1 MQVRFGLPPGAG
13 DADDGAALVDGGGGG
28 DGRRV
33 FESSL
38 LLKSNDPRRP
48 TLKVRFCLAN
58 ACPAFCDIYLD
69 ETSSLAPTHVL

>member
-48 TLKVRFCLAN
+48 TLKVRLAKLSHSRCL
-58 ACPAFCDIYLD
+58 PDTLGPRHLD
-69 ETSSLAPTHVL
+69 ET

>member
-48 TLKVRFCLAN
+48 TLKVRLAKLSHSCLPDTLA
-58 ACPAFCDIYLD
+58 PRHLD
-69 ETSSLAPTHVL
+69 ET

>member
-48 TLKVRFCLAN
+48 TLKVRLCLAM
-58 ACPAFCDIYLD
+58 PADILRWFYLD
-69 ETSSLAPTHVL
+69 ETSSLAC